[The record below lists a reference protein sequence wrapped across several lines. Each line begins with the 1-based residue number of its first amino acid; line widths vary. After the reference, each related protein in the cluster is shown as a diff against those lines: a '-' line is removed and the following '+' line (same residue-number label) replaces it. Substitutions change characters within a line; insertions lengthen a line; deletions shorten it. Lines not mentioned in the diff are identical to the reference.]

1 MPGLLKAERFNFLRL
16 VHNITK
22 ELAHMDNTA
31 AVRIEGRD
39 PELFSRDTIKS
50 MLLSTNQFRPHWEND
65 DYYKV
70 DNLVNAIDT
79 ALLDYEK
86 TVAVAASEGINI
98 TSQECLFKWT
108 YVQSV
113 FFSSTVITTVGK

>member
-1 MPGLLKAERFNFLRL
+1 
-16 VHNITK
+16 
-22 ELAHMDNTA
+22 MDNTA